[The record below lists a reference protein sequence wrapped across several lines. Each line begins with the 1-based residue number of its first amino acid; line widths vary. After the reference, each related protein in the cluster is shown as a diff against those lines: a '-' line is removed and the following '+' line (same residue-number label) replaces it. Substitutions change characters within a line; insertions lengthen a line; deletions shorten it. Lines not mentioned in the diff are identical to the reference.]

1 MIVACLDIGSTWTK
15 GVAFRLDT
23 SASSPSPLGR
33 GVGVRE
39 SGGPAG
45 AAIGESTAALPHPR
59 PLSRGER
66 GEVEEAAS
74 VSILARAARPTT
86 VDNLAD
92 GFFAVLGDC
101 VEGDALAMLESGEL
115 KLQYSSSA
123 KGGLAVAAIG
133 LVPEVT
139 LEVGKIAAQ
148 SAGARLSQVFSY
160 HLTRR
165 DIAALEA
172 SPPDILLFAGGT
184 DGGNTRYVLDN
195 AEAIGRSAIDC
206 EIIYAGN
213 RSVAEEVAELLAG
226 KRVRIVDNLL
236 PNFNEPNP
244 DPARDAIRAVFLD
257 TIVSGKGLDK
267 IMAATGAAPA
277 PTPYVVLEY
286 VRAIR
291 EHVPGWESFMLFDMG
306 GATTDVYS
314 AHREAPEPGTMLR
327 GLPEPEIKR
336 TVEGDLGMRV
346 SAHATARVGGK
357 EQEAALERAGV
368 NTGQLCTYADQL
380 AVHPDYLPLSAADA
394 ALDQALAGLCV
405 GYACA
410 RHVGRAA
417 TVYTPEGEMQLQTGR
432 DLRGVTRVIGSGG
445 WLSRAADFSPAAWF
459 ADHAVD
465 KRERRVLVPQKFTW
479 YRDQDYLFPL
489 LANLA
494 REAPKA
500 AALAGVN
507 LLSEK

>member
-15 GVAFRLDT
+15 GVAFRL
-23 SASSPSPLGR
+23 
-33 GVGVRE
+33 E
-39 SGGPAG
+39 
-45 AAIGESTAALPHPR
+45 GESVTLLR
-59 PLSRGER
+59 R
-66 GEVEEAAS
+66 AS
-74 VSILARAARPTT
+74 RPTT
-86 VDNLAD
+86 VANLAD

-101 VEGDALAMLESGEL
+101 VSGDPLALLKSGEL

-165 DIAALEA
+165 DIAGLEA

-206 EIIYAGN
+206 EIVYAGN
-213 RSVAEEVAELLAG
+213 RSVAEDVAELLAG
-226 KRVRIVDNLL
+226 KRLRVVDNLL

-244 DPARDAIRAVFLD
+244 DPARDAIRAIFLD
-257 TIVSGKGLDK
+257 TIVSGKGLDR
-267 IMAATGAAPA
+267 IMTATGAAPA

-314 AHREAPEPGTMLR
+314 AHCEAPEPGTMLR
-327 GLPEPEIKR
+327 GLPEPEVKR

-346 SAHATARVGGK
+346 SAHATCRVGGK
-357 EQEAALERAGV
+357 TQETALERAGISAER
-368 NTGQLCTYADQL
+368 LCEYADQL
-380 AVHPDYLPLSAADA
+380 AAHPDYLPLSEEDERF
-394 ALDQALAGLCV
+394 DQALAGLCV
-405 GYACA
+405 GNACA
-410 RHVGRAA
+410 RHVGRSA
-417 TVYTPEGEMQLQTGR
+417 TVYTPEGEMQVQTGR
-432 DLRGVTRVIGSGG
+432 DLRQVSKLIGSGG
-445 WLSRAADFSPAAWF
+445 WLSRAENFSPADWL

-465 KRERRVLVPQKFTW
+465 KRGRLVLTPRDFTW
-479 YRDQDYLFPL
+479 YRDKDYLFPL

-494 REAPKA
+494 REVPKA

-507 LLSEK
+507 LLYREEGRGKGEG

>member
-15 GVAFRLDT
+15 GVAFRL
-23 SASSPSPLGR
+23 
-33 GVGVRE
+33 E
-39 SGGPAG
+39 
-45 AAIGESTAALPHPR
+45 GESVTL
-59 PLSRGER
+59 
-66 GEVEEAAS
+66 
-74 VSILARAARPTT
+74 LARAARPTT
-86 VDNLAD
+86 VANLAD

-101 VEGDALAMLESGEL
+101 VEGDALAQIQSGAL

-133 LVPEVT
+133 LVPEIT

-195 AEAIGRSAIDC
+195 AAAIGRSSLDC
-206 EIIYAGN
+206 EIVYAGN
-213 RSVAEEVAELLAG
+213 RSVVEEVAELLAG
-226 KRVRIVDNLL
+226 KRLRIVDNLL

-244 DPARDAIRAVFLD
+244 DPARDALRAIFLD

-291 EHVPGWESFMLFDMG
+291 EHVPGWESFMLFDLG

-314 AHREAPEPGTMLR
+314 AHREAPEPGTLLR

-346 SAHATARVGGK
+346 SAHATCRVGGK
-357 EQEAALERAGV
+357 TQAAALERAGIEAER
-368 NTGQLCTYADQL
+368 LCAYADQL
-380 AVHPDYLPLSAADA
+380 AAHPDYLPLSEEDQRF
-394 ALDQALAGLCV
+394 DQALAGLCI
-405 GYACA
+405 GNACA
-410 RHVGRAA
+410 RHAGRCA
-417 TVYTPEGEMQLQTGR
+417 TVYTPEGEMQLQNGR
-432 DLRGVTRVIGSGG
+432 DLCDITRVIGSGG
-445 WLSRAADFSPAAWF
+445 WLSRAAGFSAAPWF
-459 ADHAVD
+459 ADHALD
-465 KRERRVLVPQKFTW
+465 SRGRRVLVPANFTW

-489 LANLA
+489 LANLS

-500 AALAGVN
+500 AALAGVA
-507 LLSEK
+507 LLSEG